1 MNYIKLFSILCF
13 TQMQAQYVMEWESP
27 LGLEIEEFADSN
39 SPMKTSGHFD
49 INMDGQ
55 IEIVSKD
62 ENDNYYF
69 YDAVTHELR
78 WSWLFNNTSGD
89 VRYSFVGFAE
99 LTTGGFKEA
108 IFYQNNEGSDFDDYC
123 LIVNTQN
130 NQIFEIALDSEE
142 SLPGI
147 FSYYTNATTQ
157 NSNLDLE
164 HLVIKD
170 KLLLQ
175 FANHFEIWGDGTSGS
190 DSEQLELDSM
200 ISKYTLI
207 NSYPNPFNPSTTV
220 SYSLEAASHV
230 KISIYDIEGKLVE
243 ILQEGI
249 MTSGTHTIN
258 WNPEVSSGQY
268 FVQMEINDEQIQT
281 NKVLFVK

>member
-78 WSWLFNNTSGD
+78 WSWLFNNISGD
-89 VRYSFVGFAE
+89 VRYSFVGFAK

-142 SLPGI
+142 SFPGI
-147 FSYYTNATTQ
+147 LSH
-157 NSNLDLE
+157 SNIFAE
-164 HLVIKD
+164 SISSSAQMQD

-175 FANHFEIWGDGTSGS
+175 FSDHFEIWGDGTDEINS
-190 DSEQLELDSM
+190 DSELELDPV
-200 ISKYTLI
+200 ISEYKLN

-249 MTSGTHTIN
+249 MTSGIHTIN

-268 FVQMEINDEQIQT
+268 FVQMEINNEQIET